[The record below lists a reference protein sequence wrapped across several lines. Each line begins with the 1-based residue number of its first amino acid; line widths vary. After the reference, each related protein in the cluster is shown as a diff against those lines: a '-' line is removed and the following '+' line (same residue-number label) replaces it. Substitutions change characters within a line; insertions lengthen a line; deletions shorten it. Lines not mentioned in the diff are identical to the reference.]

1 MIPWRPEEEIPAP
14 KFGNK
19 KPTRK
24 VPRGIVPS
32 RDEFSVIYD
41 EEIRFETEIKATI
54 VSTNLECMWCCPE
67 PDMGPAVVCVNLR
80 LRGSDKWIKLSYS
93 MRESAIRYK

>member
-14 KFGNK
+14 KFGTR

-24 VPRGIVPS
+24 VPRGFTNS

-41 EEIRFETEIKATI
+41 ESIRFETEIKSTI

-67 PDMGPAVVCVNLR
+67 PNQGSAVVSVNFR
-80 LRGSDKWIKLSYS
+80 LRDSDKWTRLTYS
-93 MRESAIRYK
+93 MRESAIR